1 MEGPFKEVKGL
12 VITISVIIFMNI
24 VVLSSC
30 EWMEC
35 YKVSLTNVFRMNLF
49 CNACNR
55 VTYDLINYQMGIYF
69 VIGTYFVTKMD
80 LFIKD
85 IQTQMSGI

>member
-1 MEGPFKEVKGL
+1 MEGTFKGVKEL
-12 VITISVIIFMNI
+12 VIIISVLIFMTI

>member
-1 MEGPFKEVKGL
+1 MEGTFKGVKEL
-12 VITISVIIFMNI
+12 VIIISLIIFISI
-24 VVLSSC
+24 VVLYSC

-35 YKVSLTNVFRMNLF
+35 YKVSLTNVFRMNLL

-69 VIGTYFVTKMD
+69 AIGTYFVTKMD
-80 LFIKD
+80 FFIKD
-85 IQTQMSGI
+85 IQTKMSGI

>member
-1 MEGPFKEVKGL
+1 MEGTFKGVKEL
-12 VITISVIIFMNI
+12 VIIISVIIFMNI